1 MRRPPIRRIERER
14 GVSFHLHVS
23 SKLRERLRRMANEQG
38 ISDGQLVR
46 VALVKYIEET
56 MAARGAA
63 FIYDPPSVRR

>member
-1 MRRPPIRRIERER
+1 
-14 GVSFHLHVS
+14 
-23 SKLRERLRRMANEQG
+23 MANEQG